1 MEDIVDMHC
10 HILPEVDDGAEGIE
24 ESLAMLRRE
33 REEGVRKV
41 ILTPHYRRG
50 MFETPREKIK
60 TVFSRL
66 QREVQ
71 RKKVGVDLFL
81 GCEFYRENEILD
93 ILKRDQSC
101 RMAGTSYVLLEFSTV
116 DSYSV
121 IRNYTM
127 GLLNHGYRPVIAH
140 AERYEALRKMDAV
153 QSLAAAGAYIQVNA
167 GSILGKNG
175 WSSRR
180 FCKKLLKD
188 GHVHLVGSDAH
199 NMRLRAPCMGAC
211 ARYLEKKLGNREA
224 YRILSENPEKL
235 IRNEYI

>member
-101 RMAGTSYVLLEFSTV
+101 RMAGTSYVPV
-116 DSYSV
+116 SY
-121 IRNYTM
+121 T
-127 GLLNHGYRPVIAH
+127 
-140 AERYEALRKMDAV
+140 
-153 QSLAAAGAYIQVNA
+153 
-167 GSILGKNG
+167 
-175 WSSRR
+175 
-180 FCKKLLKD
+180 
-188 GHVHLVGSDAH
+188 HLT
-199 NMRLRAPCMGAC
+199 LPTT
-211 ARYLEKKLGNREA
+211 
-224 YRILSENPEKL
+224 
-235 IRNEYI
+235 